1 MQRLPFDAMKK
12 TASVLAFGWSLL
24 ACTPT
29 GMDGSGGSPRPLRVL
44 WVAGGTYH
52 DFDAL
57 VPLLTSHLRPR
68 VNATFDVKLDLEV
81 WRDEHFADAYDAV
94 VYQFCR
100 DDAEG
105 VLIDHA
111 LQATRSGKPTVLLHC
126 GVHSF
131 RHSDRVGEWEACCG
145 MRSKVH
151 DPYQPFATVKLDPAH
166 PVTRAWPED
175 WSTAGDELYQTI
187 ELLPGSHAL
196 LEAKSPQD
204 GRVHVVSWTSSYG
217 KGRVFATT
225 LGHDLKTAS
234 LPTYHRLLADGLLW
248 ACGKLGDDGTPAR
261 GYGAAASEG
270 NK

>member
-1 MQRLPFDAMKK
+1 MQRLPSDAMKK
-12 TASVLAFGWSLL
+12 TVSVLALGGSLL

-29 GMDGSGGSPRPLRVL
+29 GMDGSGGPPRPLRVL

-57 VPLLTSHLRPR
+57 VPLLTSHLRQR
-68 VNATFDVKLDLEV
+68 VNATFDVKLELEV

-100 DDAEG
+100 DDVEG

-151 DPYQPFATVKLDPAH
+151 DPYQPFGTVKLDPAH
-166 PVTRAWPED
+166 PVTLAWPAD

-248 ACGKLGDDGTPAR
+248 ACGKLGDDGEPAK